1 MNHIVVIF
9 PVKELLF
16 YFVFIYFIFK
26 MSNAYHCLVHTV
38 LFMEFDGYSF
48 IVKPKLLMYYFR
60 YGQLIL
66 SLSRVRM
73 VAPICCSFYV
83 TGIFCMVFTVLYY

>member
-48 IVKPKLLMYYFR
+48 IVKPK
-60 YGQLIL
+60 
-66 SLSRVRM
+66 VT
-73 VAPICCSFYV
+73 YV
-83 TGIFCMVFTVLYY
+83 LFPLWTTYTVPQSCWNGRTYML